1 MLIKIENGVPVG
13 EPPIDER
20 NFRQLHSNTSFPRIL
35 TPEDVESFGY
45 GLFQQTS
52 QPEPAK
58 FMKCVE
64 DTPVKNESG
73 FYVQT
78 WKRTAMSSDEIDEI
92 TKAKEKEIKSI
103 RDDKLKESDWIMV
116 VSASRELDIDS
127 KSVNQWKN
135 YRKRLRSISAQK
147 GYPWDVIW
155 PEKPPLNINSGL
167 F

>member
-78 WKRTAMSSDEIDEI
+78 WKRTAMSSEEIENA
-92 TKAKEKEIKSI
+92 TKLRAKEVQPSI
-103 RDDKLKESDWIMV
+103 AFACQPV
-116 VSASRELDIDS
+116 
-127 KSVNQWKN
+127 
-135 YRKRLRSISAQK
+135 
-147 GYPWDVIW
+147 
-155 PEKPPLNINSGL
+155 PPAEAPFCVATSPLGGV
-167 F
+167 

>member
-52 QPEPAK
+52 QPEPAN

-73 FYVQT
+73 FYMQT
-78 WKRTAMSSDEIDEI
+78 WKRTAMSSEEIENA
-92 TKAKEKEIKSI
+92 TKLKAKEVKDI
-103 RDDKLKESDWIMV
+103 RNNKLKDSDWIMLAY
-116 VSASRELDIDS
+116 VSEELRELELS
-127 KSVNQWKN
+127 ELNSWKT
-135 YRKRLRSISAQK
+135 YRRRLRDITNQPGFPWNIS
-147 GYPWDVIW
+147 W
-155 PEKPPLNINSGL
+155 PEQPK
-167 F
+167 

>member
-78 WKRTAMSSDEIDEI
+78 WKRTAMSSEEIENATKLRAKEVKDIRNNKLKDSDWVMLASSSGEIDFD
-92 TKAKEKEIKSI
+92 I
-103 RDDKLKESDWIMV
+103 RLLRS
-116 VSASRELDIDS
+116 
-127 KSVNQWKN
+127 WKT
-135 YRKRLRSISAQK
+135 YRRRLREIADQPGFPWNIS
-147 GYPWDVIW
+147 W
-155 PEKPPLNINSGL
+155 PEQPK
-167 F
+167 